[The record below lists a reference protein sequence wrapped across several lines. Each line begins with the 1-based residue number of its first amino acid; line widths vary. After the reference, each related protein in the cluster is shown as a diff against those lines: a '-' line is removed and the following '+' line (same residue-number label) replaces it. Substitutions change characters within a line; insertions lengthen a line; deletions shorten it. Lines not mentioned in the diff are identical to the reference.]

1 MLKKSHGFK
10 SKGVMTLDKL
20 AGMMA
25 NGFSNL
31 EDKLGGRIDKLDV
44 RVGSLENKLDSLE
57 NKFDS
62 LENRIDTLED
72 SMLQKFSGLESRI
85 DSLAESKAGR
95 EEVKVIHTRLTRV
108 EKKLATQ

>member
-1 MLKKSHGFK
+1 MQKKSQGLK

-31 EDKLGGRIDKLDV
+31 EERLGGRI
-44 RVGSLENKLDSLE
+44 
-57 NKFDS
+57 DS

-72 SMLQKFSGLESRI
+72 GILQKFSGLENRI
-85 DSLAESKAGR
+85 DNLAEGKASR
-95 EEVKVIHTRLTRV
+95 DEVHVLNTRVIRV
-108 EKKLATQ
+108 EKKLSI

>member
-1 MLKKSHGFK
+1 MLKKPQGFK

-31 EDKLGGRIDKLDV
+31 EERLGGRIDKLDI
-44 RVGSLENKLDSLE
+44 RVGSLENSFDSLE
-57 NKFDS
+57 VKFDS

-72 SMLQKFSGLESRI
+72 SILQKFSGLENRI
-85 DSLAESKAGR
+85 DSLAEGKASR
-95 EEVKVIHTRLTRV
+95 EEVKVINTRLTRV
-108 EKKLATQ
+108 EKKLAI

>member
-1 MLKKSHGFK
+1 MLKKSQNFK
-10 SKGVMTLDKL
+10 NKGVMTLDKL

-31 EDKLGGRIDKLDV
+31 EEKLGGRIDKLDI
-44 RVGSLENKLDSLE
+44 RVGSLE

-72 SMLQKFSGLESRI
+72 SMLQKFSGLENRI
-85 DSLAESKAGR
+85 DSLAEGKASR
-95 EEVKVIHTRLTRV
+95 EEVKVINTRLTRV
-108 EKKLATQ
+108 EKKLAI